1 MSSSLP
7 AFYHADCVQNLELV
21 LWTTQGVLFKAGYK
35 DPKQRWWTESSIMLA
50 AEVRSK
56 TLVRERVTPDSD
68 KTFWDPTLF
77 TPNLQIAVRKQLED
91 WAIELREEY
100 GFTFEKVKQVSWNL
114 LLYSLCCESE
124 GQAGYS
130 VSQ

>member
-1 MSSSLP
+1 MAYQQDSAKTTAPSFASSSDAKVSLNN
-7 AFYHADCVQNLELV
+7 ARSVWAAATMSNLELV

-77 TPNLQIAVRKQLED
+77 TPNLKIAVRKQLKD
-91 WAIELREEY
+91 
-100 GFTFEKVKQVSWNL
+100 
-114 LLYSLCCESE
+114 
-124 GQAGYS
+124 
-130 VSQ
+130 